1 MSSAGPSE
9 PEVHRSS
16 VVDPP
21 PFNDIG
27 ALLDPEKSL
36 HDIWLV
42 IFLLMR
48 SVLYFTTISHHLL
61 FFPRHSLMGT
71 NAGLT
76 ALG

>member
-16 VVDPP
+16 VVGPP

-36 HDIWLV
+36 HEICDLASNLSV
-42 IFLLMR
+42 DEKCSLLYNHIAQP
-48 SVLYFTTISHHLL
+48 VVV
-61 FFPRHSLMGT
+61 PRTFSDG
-71 NAGLT
+71 
-76 ALG
+76 